1 LGGQTF
7 YIAESDIR
15 IGENDFSIFYKQRS
29 SKQSVYLGP
38 AAYINHDCESNAT
51 FRSIGEPT
59 YVNVSTIKSILPGE
73 EITVNYGDNYFG
85 LGNTDCACLTCENQ
99 TRGKFKKQGIITYFS

>member
-1 LGGQTF
+1 MGGQTF
-7 YIAESDIR
+7 FIADSDIR
-15 IGENDFSIFYKQRS
+15 IGENDFSIFHKQRS
-29 SKQSVYLGP
+29 CKQSVYLGP

-73 EITVNYGDNYFG
+73 EITVNYGNKYFG
-85 LGNTDCACLTCENQ
+85 YNNKDCACITCENQ
-99 TRGKFKKQGIITYFS
+99 GRGKFKEKGITTYL